1 LTVRLEVVA
10 DPDWAEVVA
19 SEWNARLTVNPTL
32 RMCLPTGATPRSVYS
47 LAASRADFS
56 RSTVF
61 LLDEFGLPPGDPG
74 RCDEML
80 RRDLLAL
87 LATPPATVEG
97 LNPQA
102 EDLDQ
107 ECGRYEMLLAHG
119 GLDLTMLGLGGNG
132 HLGLNEPG
140 SDAHSPTRVVELSE
154 STAIGMDEYGAT
166 AETDWGMTV
175 GMSRLLACR
184 EIWLLVTG
192 QHKAE
197 VLAGTLNDNVGP
209 DLPASYLR
217 EAANVVVWADQSAAS
232 LL

>member
-1 LTVRLEVVA
+1 MTVRIEVVP
-10 DPDWAEVVA
+10 DNDWAEAVA
-19 SEWNARLTVNPTL
+19 SEWTARLNASQTL
-32 RMCLPTGATPRSVYS
+32 RMCLPTGATPRSLYS
-47 LAASRADFS
+47 LVANRADFS
-56 RSTVF
+56 RSIVF
-61 LLDEFGLPPGDPG
+61 VLDEFGLPSGDPG

-87 LATPPATVEG
+87 LATPPAMVES

-154 STAIGMDEYGAT
+154 STANSIDEYGAA

-175 GMSRLLACR
+175 G
-184 EIWLLVTG
+184 
-192 QHKAE
+192 
-197 VLAGTLNDNVGP
+197 
-209 DLPASYLR
+209 
-217 EAANVVVWADQSAAS
+217 
-232 LL
+232 

>member
-1 LTVRLEVVA
+1 M
-10 DPDWAEVVA
+10 
-19 SEWNARLTVNPTL
+19 

-47 LAASRADFS
+47 LIARSGDFS

-87 LATPPATVEG
+87 LPAPPATVER
-97 LNPQA
+97 LNPQS

-119 GLDLTMLGLGGNG
+119 GLDLTLLGLGGNG

-140 SDAHSPTRVVELSE
+140 SDAHSPTRVVALSE
-154 STAIGMDEYGAT
+154 STADSIDEYGAT

-175 GMSRLLACR
+175 GMARLLASR
-184 EIWLLVTG
+184 EIWLLVSG
-192 QHKAE
+192 RHKAE
-197 VLAGTLNDNVGP
+197 VLAGTLNDAVGP
-209 DLPASYLR
+209 DLPATYLR
-217 EAANVVVWADQSAAS
+217 EAANVVVWADESAAS

>member
-1 LTVRLEVVA
+1 
-10 DPDWAEVVA
+10 
-19 SEWNARLTVNPTL
+19 
-32 RMCLPTGATPRSVYS
+32 
-47 LAASRADFS
+47 
-56 RSTVF
+56 
-61 LLDEFGLPPGDPG
+61 
-74 RCDEML
+74 
-80 RRDLLAL
+80 
-87 LATPPATVEG
+87 
-97 LNPQA
+97 
-102 EDLDQ
+102 
-107 ECGRYEMLLAHG
+107 MLLAHG
-119 GLDLTMLGLGGNG
+119 GLDLTKLGLGGNG

-175 GMSRLLACR
+175 GMARLLACR

-197 VLAGTLNDNVGP
+197 VLAGTLNNNVGP

-217 EAANVVVWADQSAAS
+217 EAANVVVWADQAAAS